1 MITKYTYHIQIFVLS
16 IIVFLAF
23 IYPVNKKHRPF
34 DVDDMIEGKYRKPY
48 VYRTLV
54 PTTIRII
61 SNIIPESIHKNTEYF
76 VRQNSKLNA
85 TFDNLEWQ
93 KEVALKFFISSVFM
107 ILSFIAFGYLIPNFV
122 FLFTE
127 IARTYLNKI
136 FISGLSLVLLPGF
149 FLYGSHIYDPPQL
162 FLFALAL
169 YVLYKRKFSLFY
181 PLFILVTINKE
192 TSLLLVG
199 IFFFYF
205 YRKIP
210 EKKYVY
216 LIITY
221 VFTYLVV
228 RLFIIYIFS
237 ENEGPFLE
245 YHFSE
250 HNLSI
255 RYSLIALTMNSGFFI
270 LLVLLNF
277 LGWKTKPEFIK
288 ISFWVIFI
296 PTFVLT
302 IFFGYLDELRIY
314 YELYPILLTSSAL
327 TINQLRKTAER

>member
-1 MITKYTYHIQIFVLS
+1 MITKYIYHILIFVLS
-16 IIVFLAF
+16 IIIFLAF
-23 IYPVNKKHRPF
+23 IYPVNKKHLPF

-61 SNIIPESIHKNTEYF
+61 SNIIPESVHKNTENF
-76 VRQNSKLNA
+76 VRQNPKLNA

-93 KEVALKFFISSVFM
+93 KEPALKFFISSAFM

-122 FLFTE
+122 FLFTD

-162 FLFALAL
+162 FFFALAL
-169 YVLYKRKFSLFY
+169 YVLYKQKFNLFY
-181 PLFILVTINKE
+181 PLFVLVTVNKE

-199 IFFFYF
+199 VFFFYF
-205 YRKIP
+205 FRKIS
-210 EKKYVY
+210 EKKFIY
-216 LIITY
+216 LVILY
-221 VFTYLVV
+221 VFTFLAIRVFITYL
-228 RLFIIYIFS
+228 FS

-245 YHFSE
+245 YHFVE
-250 HNLSI
+250 HNLRI

-270 LLVLLNF
+270 LLMLLNF
-277 LGWKTKPEFIK
+277 LKWKTKPEFIK
-288 ISFWVIFI
+288 TSFWVIFL

-302 IFFGYLDELRIY
+302 IFFGYVDELRVY
-314 YELYPILLTSSAL
+314 YELYPILITSSAITL
-327 TINQLRKTAER
+327 NQIRTTPD

>member
-1 MITKYTYHIQIFVLS
+1 MITKYIYHILIFVLS
-16 IIVFLAF
+16 IIIFLAF
-23 IYPVNKKHRPF
+23 IYPVNKKHLPF

-61 SNIIPESIHKNTEYF
+61 SNIIPESVHKNTENF
-76 VRQNSKLNA
+76 VRQNPKLNA

-93 KEVALKFFISSVFM
+93 KEPALKFFISSAFM

-122 FLFTE
+122 FLFTD

-162 FLFALAL
+162 FFFALAL
-169 YVLYKRKFSLFY
+169 YVLYKQKFNLFY
-181 PLFILVTINKE
+181 PLFVLVTVNKE

-199 IFFFYF
+199 VFFFYF
-205 YRKIP
+205 FRKIP
-210 EKKYVY
+210 EKKFIY
-216 LIITY
+216 LVILY
-221 VFTYLVV
+221 VFTFLAIRVFITYL
-228 RLFIIYIFS
+228 FS

-245 YHFSE
+245 YHFVE
-250 HNLSI
+250 HNLRI

-270 LLVLLNF
+270 LLMLLNF
-277 LGWKTKPEFIK
+277 LKWKTKPEFIK
-288 ISFWVIFI
+288 TSFWVIFL

-302 IFFGYLDELRIY
+302 IFFGYVDELRVY
-314 YELYPILLTSSAL
+314 YELYPILITSSAI
-327 TINQLRKTAER
+327 TINQIRTTPD

>member
-1 MITKYTYHIQIFVLS
+1 MITKYIYHVLIFVLS
-16 IIVFLAF
+16 IIIFLAF
-23 IYPVNKKHRPF
+23 IYPVNKKHLPF

-61 SNIIPESIHKNTEYF
+61 SNIIPESVHKNTENF
-76 VRQNSKLNA
+76 VRQNPKLNA

-93 KEVALKFFISSVFM
+93 KEPALKYFISSVFM
-107 ILSFIAFGYLIPNFV
+107 ILSFIAFGYLIPYFV
-122 FLFTE
+122 FLFTG

-169 YVLYKRKFSLFY
+169 YVLYKQKFNLFY
-181 PLFILVTINKE
+181 PLFVLVTVNKE

-199 IFFFYF
+199 VFFFYF
-205 YRKIP
+205 FRKIS
-210 EKKYVY
+210 EKKFIYLVILYVFTF
-216 LIITY
+216 LAIRVFITY
-221 VFTYLVV
+221 V
-228 RLFIIYIFS
+228 FS

-245 YHFSE
+245 YHFVE
-250 HNLSI
+250 HNLRI

-270 LLVLLNF
+270 LLMLLNF
-277 LGWKTKPEFIK
+277 LKWKIKPEFIK
-288 ISFWVIFI
+288 TSFWVIFL
-296 PTFVLT
+296 PTFILT
-302 IFFGYLDELRIY
+302 IFFGYVDELRVY
-314 YELYPILLTSSAL
+314 YELYPILITSSAI
-327 TINQLRKTAER
+327 TINQIRTTPD

>member
-1 MITKYTYHIQIFVLS
+1 MIKKYIYYILIFVLS
-16 IIVFLAF
+16 IIAFLAF
-23 IYPVNKKHRPF
+23 IYPVNKKHLPF

-61 SNIIPESIHKNTEYF
+61 SNIIPESIHKNTENF
-76 VRQNSKLNA
+76 VRQNPKLNA

-93 KEVALKFFISSVFM
+93 QEVALKFFISSAFM

-122 FLFTE
+122 FLFTALE
-127 IARTYLNKI
+127 NTYLNKI

-169 YVLYKRKFSLFY
+169 YVLYKQKFSLFY
-181 PLFILVTINKE
+181 LLFILVTINKE
-192 TSLLLVG
+192 TSLLLIGV
-199 IFFFYF
+199 FFFYF
-205 YRKIP
+205 FKKIP
-210 EKKYVY
+210 DKKYIY

-221 VFTYLVV
+221 IFTYLLIRVI
-228 RLFIIYIFS
+228 IIYVFS

-245 YHFSE
+245 YHFAE
-250 HNLSI
+250 HNLRV

-270 LLVLLNF
+270 LLLLLTFIN
-277 LGWKTKPEFIK
+277 WKSKPSFIK
-288 ISFWVIFI
+288 TSFWVIFI
-296 PTFVLT
+296 PTFILT
-302 IFFGYLDELRIY
+302 LFFGYVDELRVY
-314 YELYPILLTSSAL
+314 YELYPILITASAI
-327 TINQLRKTAER
+327 TINQLKKPA

>member
-1 MITKYTYHIQIFVLS
+1 MITKYIYHILIFVLS

-23 IYPVNKKHRPF
+23 IYPVNKKHLPF

-61 SNIIPESIHKNTEYF
+61 SNIIPESVYKNTENF
-76 VRQNSKLNA
+76 VRQNPKLNA

-93 KEVALKFFISSVFM
+93 KEPALKFFISSAFM

-122 FLFTE
+122 FLFTN

-162 FLFALAL
+162 FFFALAL
-169 YVLYKRKFSLFY
+169 YVLYKQKFNLFY
-181 PLFILVTINKE
+181 PLFVLVTVNKE

-199 IFFFYF
+199 VFFFYF
-205 YRKIP
+205 FRKIP
-210 EKKYVY
+210 EKKFIY
-216 LIITY
+216 LLILY
-221 VFTYLVV
+221 VFTFLAIRVFITYL
-228 RLFIIYIFS
+228 FS

-245 YHFSE
+245 YHFVE
-250 HNLSI
+250 HNLRI

-270 LLVLLNF
+270 LLMLLNF
-277 LGWKTKPEFIK
+277 LKWKTKPEFIK
-288 ISFWVIFI
+288 TSFWVIFL
-296 PTFVLT
+296 PTFILT
-302 IFFGYLDELRIY
+302 IFFGYVDELRVY
-314 YELYPILLTSSAL
+314 YELYPILITSSAI
-327 TINQLRKTAER
+327 TINQIRTTPD

>member
-1 MITKYTYHIQIFVLS
+1 MITKYIYHILIFVLS

-23 IYPVNKKHRPF
+23 IYPVNKKHLPF

-61 SNIIPESIHKNTEYF
+61 SNIIPESVHKNTENF
-76 VRQNSKLNA
+76 VRQTPKLNA

-93 KEVALKFFISSVFM
+93 KEPALKFFISSAFM

-122 FLFTE
+122 FLFTN

-162 FLFALAL
+162 FFFALAL
-169 YVLYKRKFSLFY
+169 YVLYKQKFNLFY
-181 PLFILVTINKE
+181 PLFVLVTVNKE

-199 IFFFYF
+199 VFFFYF
-205 YRKIP
+205 FRKIS
-210 EKKYVY
+210 EKKFIYLVILYVFTF
-216 LIITY
+216 LAIRVFITY
-221 VFTYLVV
+221 V
-228 RLFIIYIFS
+228 FS

-245 YHFSE
+245 YHFVE
-250 HNLSI
+250 HNLRI

-270 LLVLLNF
+270 LLMLLNF
-277 LGWKTKPEFIK
+277 LKWKTKPEFIK
-288 ISFWVIFI
+288 TSFWVIFL
-296 PTFVLT
+296 PTFILT
-302 IFFGYLDELRIY
+302 IFFGYVDELRVY
-314 YELYPILLTSSAL
+314 YELYPILITSSAITL
-327 TINQLRKTAER
+327 NQIRTTPD

>member
-1 MITKYTYHIQIFVLS
+1 MITKYIYHILIFVLS
-16 IIVFLAF
+16 IIIFLAF
-23 IYPVNKKHRPF
+23 IYPVNKKHLPF

-61 SNIIPESIHKNTEYF
+61 SNIIPESVHKNTENF
-76 VRQNSKLNA
+76 VRQNPKLNA

-93 KEVALKFFISSVFM
+93 KEPALKFFISSAFM

-122 FLFTE
+122 FLFTD

-162 FLFALAL
+162 FFFALAL
-169 YVLYKRKFSLFY
+169 YVLYKQKFNLFY
-181 PLFILVTINKE
+181 PLFVLVTVNKE

-199 IFFFYF
+199 VFFFYF
-205 YRKIP
+205 FRKIS
-210 EKKYVY
+210 EKKFIYLVILYVFTF
-216 LIITY
+216 LAIRVFITY
-221 VFTYLVV
+221 V
-228 RLFIIYIFS
+228 FS

-245 YHFSE
+245 YHFIE
-250 HNLSI
+250 HNLRI

-270 LLVLLNF
+270 LLMLLNF
-277 LGWKTKPEFIK
+277 LKWKTKPEFIK
-288 ISFWVIFI
+288 TSFWVIFL

-302 IFFGYLDELRIY
+302 IFFGYVDELRVY
-314 YELYPILLTSSAL
+314 YELYPILITSSAI
-327 TINQLRKTAER
+327 TINQIRTTPD